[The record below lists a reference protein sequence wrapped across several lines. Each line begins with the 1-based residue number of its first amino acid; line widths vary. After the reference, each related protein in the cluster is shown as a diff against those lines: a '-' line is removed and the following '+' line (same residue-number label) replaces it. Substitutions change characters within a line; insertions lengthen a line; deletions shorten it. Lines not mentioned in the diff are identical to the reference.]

1 MRERIALKIDI
12 LGVEYTLEERNEQ
25 TDNKLIG
32 KDGYCDHTTKEC
44 IIDEMSSEDNNTLKK
59 LSQYKQSVKRH
70 EIIHAFLHESGLD
83 CCCGWATEE
92 MVDWLAIQFPKL
104 LKVFENA
111 DCL

>member
-1 MRERIALKIDI
+1 MRIDV
-12 LGVEYTLEERNEQ
+12 LGVGYVLEERNER
-25 TDNKLIG
+25 TDPKLIG

-44 IIDEMSSEDNNTLKK
+44 IVDEMTNEDNNTLKK
-59 LSQYKQSVKRH
+59 LSQYKKSVQRH

-104 LKVFENA
+104 LDVFENA